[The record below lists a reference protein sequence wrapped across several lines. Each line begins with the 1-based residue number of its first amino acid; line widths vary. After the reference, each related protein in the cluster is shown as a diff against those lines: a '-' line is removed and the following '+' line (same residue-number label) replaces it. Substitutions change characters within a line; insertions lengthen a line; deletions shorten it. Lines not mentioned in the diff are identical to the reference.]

1 MVNVPSTHLDI
12 SKRSD
17 VVSDRCDKQPDGN
30 KRNEETHG
38 SEEKPLM
45 WPVRDS
51 LMDQYPEPRQ
61 VQHEQHH
68 GNKNAY
74 ENEEYPCAGNVH
86 SRHYALEGSAGILQ
100 STGVGGENQQKGRDR
115 SRPSHFLVTL
125 RLVDE
130 RDLVPDSIHERPQLS
145 RT

>member
-86 SRHYALEGSAGILQ
+86 SRHYALEGSVGTLQ
-100 STGVGGENQQKGRDR
+100 SIGVDGETNKKGAIARAL
-115 SRPSHFLVTL
+115 PIFW
-125 RLVDE
+125 
-130 RDLVPDSIHERPQLS
+130 
-145 RT
+145 